1 MTLEQKVIIEHFITP
16 KAEGYQEWLLIK
28 AKSMSKIDL
37 RIRRFHEV
45 IGLDCPESALQ
56 ALGTWIK
63 GRKKVAATGDIIDAQ
78 SGLRIYRSTLE
89 ERYGADSVYIA
100 FGLVRPVQCVYD
112 TYLLRDNMTPGNQ
125 TLLPA
130 QRRRTSTET
139 ASGIDYVYND
149 SSGDSDGGE
158 EPLAAPTG
166 GAATAPIVH
175 TRGEEASASFVLASL
190 STAGSEIAPS
200 RVAAA
205 GLSNLGNTCYLNSIL
220 QALTASTV
228 CLQCGH
234 IMLRPKPL
242 LSARRPPL
250 VFLCMFSSYAYRSL
264 CIFLGG
270 GGVMQHLQERIEA
283 FPHGKSCNR
292 QGAGCVLCTLEAHFQ
307 VRPSHTFILLGLN
320 ALNAQLSPARVCT
333 CRAGYHGLV
342 HACCLSPRPLGLCP
356 QLALSGKKLVAP
368 QGMVDSLLEIAP
380 TFMRDRQE
388 VRAA

>member
-63 GRKKVAATGDIIDAQ
+63 GRRKVAATGNIIDAQ

-130 QRRRTSTET
+130 QRRKSSTET

-220 QALTASTV
+220 QALTAST
-228 CLQCGH
+228 
-234 IMLRPKPL
+234 
-242 LSARRPPL
+242 
-250 VFLCMFSSYAYRSL
+250 
-264 CIFLGG
+264 
-270 GGVMQHLQERIEA
+270 HLQERIEA
-283 FPHGKSCNR
+283 LPHGKSCNR
-292 QGAGCVLCTLEAHFQ
+292 QGAGCVLCTLEAHF
-307 VRPSHTFILLGLN
+307 
-320 ALNAQLSPARVCT
+320 
-333 CRAGYHGLV
+333 
-342 HACCLSPRPLGLCP
+342 

-388 VRAA
+388 DAHEFLRLLIDSMQKCCRGPKAPAPTAFVGTASGSGLLRPGWGGPYHGHSEPKAYPFSVFAGALQSSVTCLSCNAVSRVVDPIEDTLLVCCACIAV

>member
-28 AKSMSKIDL
+28 ARSMAKLDT
-37 RIRRFHEV
+37 RIRRFHDV

-78 SGLRIYRSTLE
+78 SGLRIYRSTPE
-89 ERYGADSVYIA
+89 EVYGADSVYIA
-100 FGLVRPVQCVYD
+100 FGLVRPVQCVSD
-112 TYLLRDNMTPGNQ
+112 TYLHHGSMAPGNQ
-125 TLLPA
+125 TLLSA

-139 ASGIDYVYND
+139 ASGIDYIYND

-175 TRGEEASASFVLASL
+175 TRGEEASASFILASL
-190 STAGSEIAPS
+190 STAGSKIAPS

-234 IMLRPKPL
+234 VMLRPKPL

-270 GGVMQHLQERIEA
+270 GGGYAALA
-283 FPHGKSCNR
+283 
-292 QGAGCVLCTLEAHFQ
+292 GAHRGV
-307 VRPSHTFILLGLN
+307 
-320 ALNAQLSPARVCT
+320 PARQELQPT
-333 CRAGYHGLV
+333 GRRLRAV
-342 HACCLSPRPLGLCP
+342 H
-356 QLALSGKKLVAP
+356 
-368 QGMVDSLLEIAP
+368 
-380 TFMRDRQE
+380 T
-388 VRAA
+388 